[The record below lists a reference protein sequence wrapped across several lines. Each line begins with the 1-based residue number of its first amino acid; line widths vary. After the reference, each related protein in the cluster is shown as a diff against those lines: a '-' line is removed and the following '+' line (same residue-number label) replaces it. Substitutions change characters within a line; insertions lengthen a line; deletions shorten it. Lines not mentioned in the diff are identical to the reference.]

1 MGKAVMNFQKTPEG
15 DALVK
20 VQVSANFNN
29 STQSSAVLLTKGQVA
44 TISPDERNL
53 ITLPLQIVEGH
64 PQKFS
69 LRFGFLFLQNRPH
82 LTFNRRF
89 QTHFGRWLQNLKENK
104 KDRQNQQSRDF
115 ARTES
120 VLTT

>member
-1 MGKAVMNFQKTPEG
+1 MNFQKTPEG